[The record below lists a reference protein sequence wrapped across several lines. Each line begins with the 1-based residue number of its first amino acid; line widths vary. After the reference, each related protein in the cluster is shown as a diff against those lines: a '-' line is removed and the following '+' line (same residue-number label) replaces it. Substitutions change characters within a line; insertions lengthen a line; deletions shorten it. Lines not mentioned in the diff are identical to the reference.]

1 MHRSDATPTPG
12 PAVPGVVPTRV
23 PPDHVRQARTLLDRD
38 GAVLLTGREN
48 TSDALFAAAAQVLG
62 DRLRELYPH
71 RVRTSREADPVHL
84 HADSFDIVVDI
95 AGVPRRRRDPDED
108 HVLVQCVRPAPA
120 GGDSFAVDAY
130 AFLDRL
136 ASTDPALHDFLTG
149 TDVDL
154 YGAWSGLRGLPA
166 TPRVGRH
173 VEYTRTGRRLV
184 RRTDGAAPVHRAP
197 DAEHVHA
204 FLVRLSEAVHGLE
217 AHLPRFALAA
227 GDILLLDNYRCW
239 HGRDGHPGGRTV
251 RILTLRSADAR

>member
-23 PPDHVRQARTLLDRD
+23 PPDQVRQARTLLDRD

-120 GGDSFAVDAY
+120 GAAV
-130 AFLDRL
+130 RGHL
-136 ASTDPALHDFLTG
+136 AAARREAVTR
-149 TDVDL
+149 
-154 YGAWSGLRGLPA
+154 SGHSPVNSRRA
-166 TPRVGRH
+166 AAITPP
-173 VEYTRTGRRLV
+173 V
-184 RRTDGAAPVHRAP
+184 RRTR
-197 DAEHVHA
+197 
-204 FLVRLSEAVHGLE
+204 HGC
-217 AHLPRFALAA
+217 A
-227 GDILLLDNYRCW
+227 GK
-239 HGRDGHPGGRTV
+239 
-251 RILTLRSADAR
+251 ARRRK